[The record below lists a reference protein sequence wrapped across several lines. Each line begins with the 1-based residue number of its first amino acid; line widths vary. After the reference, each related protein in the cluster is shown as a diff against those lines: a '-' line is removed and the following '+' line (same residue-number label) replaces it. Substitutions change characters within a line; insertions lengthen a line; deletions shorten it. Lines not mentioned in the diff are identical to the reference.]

1 MAYEP
6 SWTRLEEL
14 FTFTTILDSSIILP
28 AIIAI
33 IIMVVITR
41 DTEKWKTLL
50 LPVLALQGA
59 MGIKVDVLL
68 YIIALIMFAIE
79 IGAVRLTSGIIQGY
93 KKASEYRPSRRE
105 EKRLARTVEQGRM
118 SIGLRQ
124 MAERMAGSGILNK
137 AERRELERQIKEPE
151 YRGEI

>member
-14 FTFTTILDSSIILP
+14 FTFTTILDSNIVLP
-28 AIIAI
+28 VIIAI

-41 DTEKWKTLL
+41 DTVKWKTLF
-50 LPVLALQGA
+50 LPVLALQDA
-59 MGIKVDVLL
+59 MGIRVDIIL

-93 KKASEYRPSRRE
+93 KKVSEFTPKALRKESKRKKEQAEAKTVQQQIASLRIEEMRR
-105 EKRLARTVEQGRM
+105 RLGVGR
-118 SIGLRQ
+118 
-124 MAERMAGSGILNK
+124 
-137 AERRELERQIKEPE
+137 
-151 YRGEI
+151 